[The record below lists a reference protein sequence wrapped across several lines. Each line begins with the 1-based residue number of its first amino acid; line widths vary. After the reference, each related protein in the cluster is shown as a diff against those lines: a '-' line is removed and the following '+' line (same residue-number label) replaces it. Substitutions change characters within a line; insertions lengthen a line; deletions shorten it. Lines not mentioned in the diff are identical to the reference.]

1 MPAVNFKIRWPNG
14 REATGY
20 SPSTVIYQYL
30 EEGASYTLTDFLQ
43 RIESALNN
51 ASERV
56 KQVKGFYCSS
66 AMDTLSSLKGQASY
80 LIDQALA
87 EGQVD
92 ILSMRTEGA
101 GQVIGAG
108 WSSF

>member
-1 MPAVNFKIRWPNG
+1 MPAVNFRIRWPNG
-14 REATGY
+14 RETTGY
-20 SPSTVIYQYL
+20 SPSTVIFQYL
-30 EEGASYTLTDFLQ
+30 EEGASYPLPEFLQ
-43 RIESALNN
+43 RIEQALNN

-56 KQVKGFYCSS
+56 KEVKGFYCSS

-80 LIDQALA
+80 LQAPAHA
-87 EGQVD
+87 EGQVN

>member
-14 REATGY
+14 KEATGY

-30 EEGASYTLTDFLQ
+30 EEGASYPLPEFLQ

-80 LIDQALA
+80 LERTDSSAA
-87 EGQVD
+87 QVD
-92 ILSMRTEGA
+92 ILSMCTEGA
-101 GQVIGAG
+101 GRVVREG
-108 WSSF
+108 WGSF

>member
-20 SPSTVIYQYL
+20 SPSTVIFQYL
-30 EEGASYTLTDFLQ
+30 KEGASYPLPDFLQ

-56 KQVKGFYCSS
+56 KEVKGFYCSS

-80 LIDQALA
+80 LVEPADV
-87 EGQVD
+87 EGQVNV
-92 ILSMRTEGA
+92 ISMRTEGA

>member
-1 MPAVNFKIRWPNG
+1 MPAVNFRIRWPNG
-14 REATGY
+14 KEATGY

-30 EEGASYTLTDFLQ
+30 EEGASYPLADFLQ
-43 RIESALNN
+43 RVESALNN

-56 KQVKGFYCSS
+56 KEVKGFYCSS

-80 LIDQALA
+80 LVEPDAVA
-87 EGQVD
+87 GQVE

>member
-14 REATGY
+14 REASGY
-20 SPSTVIYQYL
+20 SPSTVIYEYL
-30 EEGASYTLTDFLQ
+30 EEGASYPLADFLQ
-43 RIESALNN
+43 RIEHALNN

-80 LIDQALA
+80 LVEPSDAA
-87 EGQVD
+87 GQVD

-101 GQVIGAG
+101 GQVIGTG

>member
-14 REATGY
+14 REANGY
-20 SPSTVIYQYL
+20 SPSTVIYEHL
-30 EEGASYTLTDFLQ
+30 EEGASYSLPDFMQ
-43 RIESALNN
+43 RVESALNN

-56 KQVKGFYCSS
+56 KEVKGFYCSS

-80 LIDQALA
+80 LVEPDMVA
-87 EGQVD
+87 GQVE
-92 ILSMRTEGA
+92 ILSMRTDGA
-101 GQVIGAG
+101 GQVISAG

>member
-30 EEGASYTLTDFLQ
+30 EEGASYPLTDFLQ
-43 RIESALNN
+43 LIESALDN

-80 LIDQALA
+80 LVDPAFA
-87 EGQVD
+87 DGQVD

>member
-20 SPSTVIYQYL
+20 SPSTVIFQYL
-30 EEGASYTLTDFLQ
+30 EEGASYPLPDFLQ

-56 KQVKGFYCSS
+56 KEVKGFYCSS
-66 AMDTLSSLKGQASY
+66 AMDSLGGIRMTARKFNDPQA
-80 LIDQALA
+80 
-87 EGQVD
+87 QVEVLE
-92 ILSMRTEGA
+92 IREQGSGKVHYSGFGE
-101 GQVIGAG
+101 I
-108 WSSF
+108 

>member
-30 EEGASYTLTDFLQ
+30 EEGASYPLTDFLQ
-43 RIESALNN
+43 RIEGALNN

-80 LIDQALA
+80 LVDPGLA
-87 EGQVD
+87 DGPVD

>member
-14 REATGY
+14 REANGY
-20 SPSTVIYQYL
+20 SPSTVIYEHL
-30 EEGASYTLTDFLQ
+30 EEGASYALPDFMQ
-43 RIESALNN
+43 RVESALNN

-66 AMDTLSSLKGQASY
+66 AMDTLSSLKYQATG
-80 LIDQALA
+80 LDTAGAQVEVLA
-87 EGQVD
+87 
-92 ILSMRTEGA
+92 MRTEGA
-101 GQVIGAG
+101 GKVTGG

>member
-20 SPSTVIYQYL
+20 SPSTVIYEYL
-30 EEGASYTLTDFLQ
+30 EEGASYPLTDFLQ
-43 RIESALNN
+43 RIESALDN

-80 LIDQALA
+80 LVDPALA
-87 EGQVD
+87 DGQVD

>member
-14 REATGY
+14 QEANGY
-20 SPSTVIYQYL
+20 SPSTVIYEHL
-30 EEGASYTLTDFLQ
+30 EEGASYPLTEFMQ
-43 RIESALNN
+43 RLESALNN

-66 AMDTLSSLKGQASY
+66 AMDTLSSLKYQASG
-80 LIDQALA
+80 LDADDAQVEVLA
-87 EGQVD
+87 
-92 ILSMRTEGA
+92 MRTEGA
-101 GQVIGAG
+101 GRVTGG

>member
-14 REATGY
+14 KEAIGY
-20 SPSTVIYQYL
+20 SPSTVIFQYL
-30 EEGASYTLTDFLQ
+30 EEGASYPLTDFMQ

-66 AMDTLSSLKGQASY
+66 AMDTLSSLKGQSSY
-80 LIDQALA
+80 LVGPDDAT
-87 EGQVD
+87 GQVD

>member
-1 MPAVNFKIRWPNG
+1 MAAVNFKIRWPNG

-30 EEGASYTLTDFLQ
+30 EEGASYPLPDFLQ
-43 RIESALNN
+43 RIESAMND

-80 LIDQALA
+80 LVDPALA
-87 EGQVD
+87 DGQVD
-92 ILSMRTEGA
+92 VLSMRTEGA
-101 GQVIGAG
+101 SHQVNAG

>member
-20 SPSTVIYQYL
+20 SPSTVIYRYL
-30 EEGASYTLTDFLQ
+30 EEGASYPLTDFLQ
-43 RIESALNN
+43 RIESALVN

-66 AMDTLSSLKGQASY
+66 AMDTLSSLKGQSSY
-80 LIDQALA
+80 LVEPDHATGHVEILA
-87 EGQVD
+87 
-92 ILSMRTEGA
+92 MRTEGA

>member
-14 REATGY
+14 RQASGY

-30 EEGASYTLTDFLQ
+30 EEGVSYPLPEFLQ
-43 RIESALNN
+43 RLENALNK

-56 KQVKGFYCSS
+56 KEVKGFYCSS

-80 LIDQALA
+80 LIEPAHA
-87 EGQVD
+87 EGLVD
-92 ILSMRTEGA
+92 ILSMRTEGN
-101 GQVIGAG
+101 GQVIGAR

>member
-1 MPAVNFKIRWPNG
+1 MPAVNFRIRWPNG
-14 REATGY
+14 RETTGY
-20 SPSTVIYQYL
+20 SPSPVLVQCVGA
-30 EEGASYTLTDFLQ
+30 GASYPLPEFLQ
-43 RIESALNN
+43 RREKALNN

-56 KQVKGFYCSS
+56 KEVKGFYGSS
-66 AMDTLSSLKGQASY
+66 AMDTLSSLKGQARD
-80 LIDQALA
+80 LQAPA
-87 EGQVD
+87 HEEGQVD

>member
-1 MPAVNFKIRWPNG
+1 MPAVNFRIRWPNG

-20 SPSTVIYQYL
+20 SPSTVIFQYL
-30 EEGASYTLTDFLQ
+30 EEGASYPLADFLQ
-43 RIESALNN
+43 RIELALNN

-56 KQVKGFYCSS
+56 KEVKGFYCSS

-80 LIDQALA
+80 LAQA

-92 ILSMRTEGA
+92 VLSMRTEGA
-101 GQVIGAG
+101 GQVIAAG

>member
-1 MPAVNFKIRWPNG
+1 MPAVNFRIRWPNG
-14 REATGY
+14 KEATGY

-30 EEGASYTLTDFLQ
+30 EEGGRYPLTDFLQ
-43 RIESALNN
+43 RLESALNN

-80 LIDQALA
+80 LVEPDHAS
-87 EGQVD
+87 GQVD

>member
-20 SPSTVIYQYL
+20 SPSTVIYRYL
-30 EEGASYTLTDFLQ
+30 EEGASYPLTDFLL

-80 LIDQALA
+80 LVEPDHATGHVEILA
-87 EGQVD
+87 
-92 ILSMRTEGA
+92 MRTEGA

>member
-30 EEGASYTLTDFLQ
+30 EEGASYPLTDFLQ
-43 RIESALNN
+43 RVESAMND

-80 LIDQALA
+80 LVDPALA
-87 EGQVD
+87 DGQVD
-92 ILSMRTEGA
+92 VLSMRTEGA
-101 GQVIGAG
+101 SQQVNAG

>member
-14 REATGY
+14 REASGY
-20 SPSTVIYQYL
+20 SPSTVIYEYL
-30 EEGASYTLTDFLQ
+30 EEGASYTLADFLQ
-43 RIESALNN
+43 RIEHALNN

-80 LIDQALA
+80 LVEPGDAA
-87 EGQVD
+87 GQVN

-101 GQVIGAG
+101 GQVIGTG

>member
-30 EEGASYTLTDFLQ
+30 EEGASYPLEDFLQ
-43 RIESALNN
+43 RIENALNN

-80 LIDQALA
+80 LVEPSDAAGL
-87 EGQVD
+87 VD

-101 GQVIGAG
+101 GQVIGTG

>member
-14 REATGY
+14 KEALGY
-20 SPSTVIYQYL
+20 SPSTVIYEHLKEGVSYPLPEFL
-30 EEGASYTLTDFLQ
+30 E

-80 LIDQALA
+80 FEAL
-87 EGQVD
+87 ENGPVEV
-92 ILSMRTEGA
+92 LSMRTEG
-101 GQVIGAG
+101 GGRVTGAG

>member
-30 EEGASYTLTDFLQ
+30 EEGASYPLTDFLQ
-43 RIESALNN
+43 LIESALDN

-80 LIDQALA
+80 LVDPALA
-87 EGQVD
+87 DGQVD

>member
-20 SPSTVIYQYL
+20 SPSTVILQYL
-30 EEGASYTLTDFLQ
+30 EEGASYPLPDFLQ
-43 RIESALNN
+43 RLESALNK

-56 KQVKGFYCSS
+56 KEVKGFYCSS
-66 AMDTLSSLKGQASY
+66 AMDTLNSLKGQASY
-80 LIDQALA
+80 LIEPADV
-87 EGQVD
+87 EGRVD
-92 ILSMRTEGA
+92 VISLRTEGA
-101 GQVIGAG
+101 GQVISAG